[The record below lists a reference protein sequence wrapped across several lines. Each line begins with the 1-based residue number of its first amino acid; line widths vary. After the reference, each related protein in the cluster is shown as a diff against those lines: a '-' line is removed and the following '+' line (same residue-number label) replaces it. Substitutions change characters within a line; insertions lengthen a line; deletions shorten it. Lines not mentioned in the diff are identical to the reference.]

1 MASDMIYIGWQFDP
15 ILIGGLLA
23 LGVAYA
29 LATGPFRSRLAPEA
43 AAEPRR
49 AMVFYLSLAG
59 VFVVEGSPLHDLA
72 ERYLLSAHMLQHLLL
87 SYVVARLMLVG
98 VPSWLWR
105 RLLLNR
111 AVAPVA
117 KVVLRPTFAFLTFAI
132 LFAVWHVPPI
142 YEGALANSTLHHVEH
157 VVFLITALI
166 LWWPILSPLPEIPK
180 ASSLVQLVYLFT
192 IPIAQ
197 LPVFA
202 AIAFSPE
209 VIYAPYAHAPRVV
222 EWLTP
227 LADQALAGAIMKVL
241 GLVFF
246 GVPFAR
252 IFFEWYARETRRGIT
267 QRDMRRRQGM
277 PEAHDGV
284 VAPAVSDAR

>member
-1 MASDMIYIGWQFDP
+1 MATTEMLYIGWQLDP

-23 LGVAYA
+23 VAVAYA
-29 LATGPFRSRLAPEA
+29 LVTGPLRARIAPGS
-43 AAEPRR
+43 AAEPKR
-49 AMVFYLSLAG
+49 AGLFYGSL
-59 VFVVEGSPLHDLA
+59 VLFFLVEGSPLHDLA

-98 VPSWLWR
+98 VPAWLWR

-111 AVAPVA
+111 AMAPIA
-117 KVVLRPTFAFLTFAI
+117 RRVLTPTAAFVTFGVFFAI
-132 LFAVWHVPPI
+132 WHVPPV
-142 YEGALANSTLHHVEH
+142 YEGALANPTLHHIEH

-180 ASSLVQLVYLFT
+180 ASPLVRLVYLFT

-209 VIYAPYAHAPRVV
+209 VIYTPYANAPTVIPG
-222 EWLTP
+222 LTP
-227 LADQALAGAIMKVL
+227 LADQAFAGAIMKVL

-252 IFFEWYARETRRGIT
+252 IFFEWYARENRRAVT
-267 QRDMRRRQGM
+267 QRDMRRRPG
-277 PEAHDGV
+277 PSEAYDG
-284 VAPAVSDAR
+284 VAPAAIDAR